1 MYSILR
7 KFAAIALVAMVL
19 FFTVISILSIWGIIN
34 VEHVLSKTLTT
45 LLVIF
50 VSAAIMLF
58 IFAIVFRD
66 KDAEG
71 K

>member
-66 KDAEG
+66 KEAE

>member
-1 MYSILR
+1 MYAILR

-19 FFTVISILSIWGIIN
+19 FFTVMSILSIWGLIE

-50 VSAAIMLF
+50 VAAAVMLF

-66 KDAEG
+66 KDPNRP
-71 K
+71 

>member
-7 KFAAIALVAMVL
+7 KFAAIALVVMVL

-66 KDAEG
+66 KEPER
-71 K
+71 

>member
-7 KFAAIALVAMVL
+7 KFAAIALVLMVL
-19 FFTVISILSIWGIIN
+19 FFTAISILSIWGIIDI
-34 VEHVLSKTLTT
+34 EHVLSKTLST

-50 VSAAIMLF
+50 VSSAIVLF

-66 KDAEG
+66 KEV
-71 K
+71 